1 MIPSAVAQKRTA
13 PRREG
18 DAVFSDSFYRPYAM
32 AAQTAFL
39 LLCTLRDNLRAAGED
54 PGVQALTFRLK
65 SPGSIAEKL
74 RRKGLPVTPA
84 AAGSAL
90 HDIAGLR
97 VVLGDIQEVY
107 RFARQLCESPVVE
120 LCGQRDYIENP
131 KRSGYR
137 SLHLILRVPVSLGR
151 EQLLVPV
158 EVQLRTQAMDI
169 WASIEHDIVYK
180 PAMPAD

>member
-1 MIPSAVAQKRTA
+1 MNPSTAAQKTRT
-13 PRREG
+13 G
-18 DAVFSDSFYRPYAM
+18 DEAVFSSSFYQPYAV
-32 AAQTAFL
+32 AVQTVFV
-39 LLCTLRDNLRAAGED
+39 LLCALRDDRRAAGED
-54 PGVQALTFRLK
+54 PGVEALTFRLK
-65 SPGSIAEKL
+65 TPASIGGKL

-97 VVLGDIQEVY
+97 VVLSDTQQVY
-107 RFARQLCESPVVE
+107 AFARLICGSPVVE
-120 LCGQRDYIENP
+120 LCGLRDYIAHP

-137 SLHLILRVPVSLGR
+137 SLHLILRVPVTVGR

-158 EVQLRTQAMDI
+158 EVQLRTADMDI

-180 PAMPAD
+180 PSCCINA

>member
-1 MIPSAVAQKRTA
+1 
-13 PRREG
+13 
-18 DAVFSDSFYRPYAM
+18 M